1 MGRPRKF
8 EKPGEWQDFYRPMD
22 HFALA
27 NSFAKNYCKSHPEAD
42 RNIVY
47 GAAADAAFEYEC
59 SKALQKHKL
68 KIYVNVKIRNAILNN
83 KRKEK
88 EMVSSEERAEMIAEH
103 KAGMSYSQI
112 AEKHNRNKSTVTSN
126 MINWK
131 NQGLWSENDELP
143 EPTELTTEKSPEPG
157 QKMTYRKPESV
168 ELPKKLEIPELQKK
182 EPPVSS
188 RQPGMRE
195 ALANQLPD
203 ILAGLLGAGI
213 KITSVSSSEENEKAQ
228 AKGVT
233 PEGIGVRIKVEVK

>member
-88 EMVSSEERAEMIAEH
+88 EMVSPEERAEMIAEH

-112 AEKHNRNKSTVTSN
+112 AEKHNRNKSTVTTN

-168 ELPKKLEIPELQKK
+168 ELPMRLEIPELQKK

-188 RQPGMRE
+188 RQPGMWE